1 MIRFTRTLQ
10 TGGLHIRKEHATETI
25 SFKFT
30 DGHFVVDDEPD
41 IRIGFELLRPTRHL
55 VIGTEYYSLT
65 IYPHYGIDDDWQ
77 IEGLRADNENEI
89 WYTETFDDCLTEFRH
104 IEQLIREQGHT
115 IAEPDSFDMEQAFR
129 TFYKTRLGMSD
140 FDRLGTPFRGIGDL
154 QEKMQQL
161 KRRS

>member
-10 TGGLHIRKEHATETI
+10 TGGIHIRKEHATETETI

-30 DGHFVVDDEPD
+30 NGHFVIDNEPD
-41 IRIGFELLRPTRHL
+41 IRIGFELLRPARHF

-65 IYPHYGIDDDWQ
+65 ICPHYGIDDDWR

-89 WYTETFDDCLTEFRH
+89 WFTGTFNDCLTEFKR

-115 IAEPDSFDMEQAFR
+115 IDESDGFDTEHAFR
-129 TFYKTRLGMSD
+129 TFHKTRLGTSD
-140 FDRLGTPFRGIGDL
+140 FDRLDTPFRGIGDL
-154 QEKMQQL
+154 
-161 KRRS
+161 